1 MGVVKADAYGHGA
14 VPVALRLQA
23 EKIDALGV
31 ARIEEGVE
39 LRIGGVKTPIFI
51 LSGVFEPRADELV
64 EYELTPILYDLQVA
78 KQLNAALDARGAVL
92 DFHLKVDTGMSRVGV
107 APAQLPR
114 ALEVLGGLS
123 RLRLTGLLTHFAE
136 SEAED
141 AAFTESQL
149 THFRDCLQQANLPRD
164 LTIHTSNS
172 GAIFLHEAAHYDM
185 VRPGIVLYGSVPDD
199 RLAKDF
205 DVRPVMRLV
214 TRVIHVK
221 EVPAGTPI
229 SYGRAYVTERPT
241 AVATL
246 AIGYGDGYS
255 RALTNRGHVLIR
267 GQRAPIVGAVCMD
280 LTMVDVTGVSDVA
293 VGDEA
298 VVLGADGD
306 DRISAEEI
314 ASLTGTIPYE
324 VYTAVSKRVPRVY
337 TGRQA

>member
-14 VPVALRLQA
+14 VPVALRLEA
-23 EKIDALGV
+23 EGVDALGV
-31 ARIEEGVE
+31 ARIEEGIE
-39 LRIGGVKTPIFI
+39 LRVGGVKAPVFI

-64 EYELTPILYDLQVA
+64 EYGLTPILYDLQVA
-78 KQLNAALDARGAVL
+78 KRLHEALEARDATL
-92 DFHLKVDTGMSRVGV
+92 ELHLKVDTGMSRVGI

-114 ALEVLGGLS
+114 ALEVLASLP
-123 RLRLTGLLTHFAE
+123 RLKLTGLLTHLSE

-141 AAFTESQL
+141 STFTQTQL
-149 THFRDCLQQANLPRD
+149 THFRDCLQQAHLPRD
-164 LTIHTSNS
+164 LMIHTSNS
-172 GAIFLHEAAHYDM
+172 GAIFLHDAAHFDM

-199 RLAKDF
+199 RLAASF

-214 TRVIHVK
+214 TRVIHIK

-229 SYGRAYVTERPT
+229 SYGRTFVTERPT
-241 AVATL
+241 GVATL

-255 RALTNRGHVLIR
+255 RALTNRGSVLIR
-267 GQRAPIVGAVCMD
+267 GQRAPILGAVCMD
-280 LTMVDVTGVSDVA
+280 LTMVDVTGISDVS

-298 VVLGADGD
+298 VVLGADGE
-306 DRISAEEI
+306 DRITAEEI

-337 TGRQA
+337 TGNQP